1 VHFSETI
8 SQHTAALT
16 QQHVALYDDTMRS
29 PVVMRLEAKRIE
41 KCYGALE
48 RRLIGRAYVLDRG
61 FSAADIGVAQALYMA
76 RHFAKSEPFPALTSW
91 YDRVTA
97 RPAFKKA
104 LPPKRAEMLYKKE
117 FYEAWD
123 G

>member
-1 VHFSETI
+1 
-8 SQHTAALT
+8 
-16 QQHVALYDDTMRS
+16 MRS

-48 RRLIGRAYVLDRG
+48 RRLIGRTHVLDGG
-61 FSAADIGVAQALYMA
+61 FSAADIGLAQAVYMA
-76 RHFAKSEPFPALTSW
+76 RHFTRPDPFPALVAW

-97 RPAFKKA
+97 RPAFRKA
-104 LPPKRAEMLYKKE
+104 LPPQKADLLYKND